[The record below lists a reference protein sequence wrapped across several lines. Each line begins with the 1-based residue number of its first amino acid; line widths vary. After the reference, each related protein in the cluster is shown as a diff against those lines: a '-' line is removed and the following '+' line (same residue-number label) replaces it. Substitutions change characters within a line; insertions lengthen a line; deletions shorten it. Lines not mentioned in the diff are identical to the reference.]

1 MSEMLLAE
9 SPHLESPQLESPQLK
24 SPQLKSE
31 NAKSIS
37 AASIATESAEL
48 QRSASDLAKISAS
61 TTPLMKQYWTVKSA
75 HPDKIVLFRMGD
87 FFEMFHRDAEIA
99 APVLGI
105 ALTFRNKKAKDETPM
120 CGVPQHSVSGSI
132 NKLLAAGFKIAIC
145 DQLEDPKQAKGLV
158 KRGITRVLT
167 PGMVYDP
174 ESLDAA
180 ASHYLVSWDPT
191 GSDHSVA
198 FLDVSTGEGFYF
210 LGLQDSQAQEL
221 AEALGAV
228 EWVIP
233 SVLSSATPVADSA
246 ADVWTRR
253 AQRAGVTLSWHSRLE
268 LQSAD
273 GETLPQPA
281 WLSAAPNS
289 VQRVVAYAA
298 LQFSAPTAREWL
310 RSLAELEARELRG
323 RLRLSPTTLQHL
335 EIFSTY
341 KGETRG
347 ALFQAVDR
355 TRTSAGARLLRSWLQ
370 FPLCSRQEIE
380 ARQDRVA
387 TWISKPM
394 ELDELRAALGGVGDL
409 PRRLAKA
416 TGQGRGPRDLASLRA
431 SLGAAISAMELGQKG
446 DESAARSWQVLE
458 AEIRSVYE
466 ELERVMAEEPPQL
479 LRQGGSI
486 RAGASPEL
494 DELVVL
500 ATNSSRLVLEL
511 EQRERELT
519 GISSLK
525 IRWNNVFGYSIEITN
540 THRDRVPVGRYQRK
554 QTLANAERF
563 VTDELVELER
573 KVVTAQD
580 RRLNL
585 EESIF
590 QELAR
595 LVSAHARRITEF
607 ATVLAELDVLG
618 ALAILAREE
627 NYTRPKFGDQLAISL
642 KASRHPVV
650 EQLNST
656 PFIANDLEIR
666 SGECLLLTGPNMAGK
681 STLMRQVAVTQ
692 ILAQIG
698 SFVPAREAH
707 LPILERVLTR
717 IGASDALAEGL
728 STFMVE
734 MKETAELL
742 AEADEKSLVVLDE
755 IGRGTSTFDGMALAQ
770 AILEHLLSE
779 KQCLTLFA
787 THYHELTELE
797 TRFARLRNAHMAIHE
812 KSAGEIVFLHR
823 LVSGPATKSY
833 GIAVARL
840 AGLSPSITR
849 RATQILKEVE
859 RSLSRDSQR
868 PQLSL
873 FDSAPPSPEALR
885 APESLGPGAGMDP
898 VVEKV
903 MAEMA
908 SLELERL
915 TPLDAFLRLAE
926 WRRELSSTKTNSKI

>member
-1 MSEMLLAE
+1 MSEVMTQMQA
-9 SPHLESPQLESPQLK
+9 PP
-24 SPQLKSE
+24 
-31 NAKSIS
+31 
-37 AASIATESAEL
+37 
-48 QRSASDLAKISAS
+48 DLAQA
-61 TTPLMKQYWTVKSA
+61 TPLMKQYWTVKSA

-87 FFEMFHRDAEIA
+87 FFEMFHRDAETA

-120 CGVPQHSVSGSI
+120 CGVPHHSVSGSI

-167 PGMVYDP
+167 PGMVFDP
-174 ESLDAA
+174 ESLDASV
-180 ASHYLVSWDPT
+180 SHYLASWDPKA
-191 GSDHSVA
+191 SDGSVA
-198 FLDVSTGEGFYF
+198 FFDVTTGEGFYF
-210 LGLQDSQAQEL
+210 LGLNASQAQEM
-221 AEALGAV
+221 AEALRAV
-228 EWVIP
+228 EWVMP
-233 SVLSSATPVADSA
+233 AVSQSGQSPAEHVVVAAQKAGATL
-246 ADVWTRR
+246 T
-253 AQRAGVTLSWHSRLE
+253 WHSSVE
-268 LQSAD
+268 LKSAD
-273 GETLPQPA
+273 DEILSEPS
-281 WLSAAPNS
+281 WLRSAPKA
-289 VQRVVAYAA
+289 VQRLVSYAA
-298 LQFSAPTAREWL
+298 LQYSAPTAREWL
-310 RSLAELEARELRG
+310 QALAQFEARELSG

-341 KGETRG
+341 KGESRG
-347 ALFQAVDR
+347 SLFHAVDR

-370 FPLCSRQEIE
+370 FPLCSRNEIV
-380 ARQDRVA
+380 ARQERVA
-387 TWISKPM
+387 SWLAQPVG
-394 ELDELRAALGGVGDL
+394 LDELRSALGGVGDL

-431 SLGAAISAMELGQKG
+431 SLGAAILATETGIQN
-446 DESAARSWQVLE
+446 DRAASRAWQQLE

-466 ELERVMAEEPPQL
+466 ELERVLAEEPPQL

-486 RAGASPEL
+486 RVGASKEL
-494 DELVVL
+494 DELVTL
-500 ATNSSRLVLEL
+500 ATDSSRLVLEL
-511 EQRERELT
+511 EQREREVT
-519 GISSLK
+519 GIPSLK

-540 THRDRVPVGRYQRK
+540 THRERVPVGRYQRK
-554 QTLANAERF
+554 QTLANAERY

-590 QELAR
+590 QALAR
-595 LVSAHARRITEF
+595 LISSKARAITEF
-607 ATVLAELDVLG
+607 AAMLAELDVVTG
-618 ALAILAREE
+618 LAVLAREE
-627 NYTRPKFGDQLAISL
+627 SYVRPNFAEGFAVLI

-650 EQLNST
+650 EQLSAH
-656 PFIANDLEIR
+656 PFIANDIVIQP
-666 SGECLLLTGPNMAGK
+666 GECLLLTGPNMAGK

-698 SFVPAREAH
+698 SYVPAEQAE

-770 AILEHLLSE
+770 AILEHLLTE

-849 RATQILKEVE
+849 RAAQILKEVE
-859 RSLSRDSQR
+859 LSLSRQAPRS
-868 PQLSL
+868 QLSL
-873 FDSAPPSPEALR
+873 FDQATSTEAKSMDEEVVTMALDSI
-885 APESLGPGAGMDP
+885 EVDP
-898 VVEKV
+898 VRERV
-903 MAEMA
+903 MAEIS

-915 TPLDAFLRLAE
+915 TPLDAFLRLVE
-926 WRRELSSTKTNSKI
+926 WRRELSSKTSNLKT

>member
-1 MSEMLLAE
+1 MSEVMAQVQA
-9 SPHLESPQLESPQLK
+9 PP
-24 SPQLKSE
+24 
-31 NAKSIS
+31 
-37 AASIATESAEL
+37 
-48 QRSASDLAKISAS
+48 DLAQA
-61 TTPLMKQYWTVKSA
+61 TPLMKQYWTVKSA

-87 FFEMFHRDAEIA
+87 FFEMFHRDAETA

-120 CGVPQHSVSGSI
+120 CGVPHHSVSGSI

-167 PGMVYDP
+167 PGMVFDP
-174 ESLDAA
+174 ESLDASV
-180 ASHYLVSWDPT
+180 SHYLASWDPKT
-191 GSDHSVA
+191 GDGSVA
-198 FLDVSTGEGFYF
+198 FFDVTTGEGFYF
-210 LGLQDSQAQEL
+210 LGLEAKQAQEM
-221 AEALGAV
+221 AEALRAV
-228 EWVIP
+228 EWVMP
-233 SVLSSATPVADSA
+233 ATSQSGQAPAEHFSVA
-246 ADVWTRR
+246 AE
-253 AQRAGVTLSWHSRLE
+253 RAGATLTWHNSVE
-268 LQSAD
+268 LKSAD
-273 GETLPQPA
+273 DEVLAEPA
-281 WLSAAPNS
+281 WLKSAPKA
-289 VQRVVAYAA
+289 VQRLVSYAA
-298 LQFSAPTAREWL
+298 LQYSAPTAREWL
-310 RSLAELEARELRG
+310 QALARFEARELSG

-335 EIFSTY
+335 EVFSTY
-341 KGETRG
+341 KGESRG
-347 ALFQAVDR
+347 SLFHAVDR

-370 FPLCSRQEIE
+370 FPLCSRNEIVSRQE
-380 ARQDRVA
+380 RVA
-387 TWISKPM
+387 SWLAQPTQLS
-394 ELDELRAALGGVGDL
+394 ELDELRSALGGVGDL

-431 SLGAAISAMELGQKG
+431 SLGAAILATEVGIKSDAAASRAWQK
-446 DESAARSWQVLE
+446 LE

-466 ELERVMAEEPPQL
+466 ELERVLAEEPPQL

-486 RAGASPEL
+486 RAGASKEL
-494 DELVVL
+494 DELVTL
-500 ATNSSRLVLEL
+500 ATDSSRLVLEL

-519 GISSLK
+519 GIPSLK

-540 THRDRVPVGRYQRK
+540 THRERVPVGRYQRK
-554 QTLANAERF
+554 QTLANAERY

-590 QELAR
+590 QGLAR
-595 LVSAHARRITEF
+595 LVSSQARAITEF
-607 ATVLAELDVLG
+607 AAMLAELDVVTG
-618 ALAILAREE
+618 LAVLAREE
-627 NYTRPKFGDQLAISL
+627 NYSRPIFGEDFSISI

-650 EQLNST
+650 EQLSGH
-656 PFIANDLEIR
+656 PFIANDLVIQP
-666 SGECLLLTGPNMAGK
+666 GECLLLTGPNMAGK

-698 SFVPAREAH
+698 SYVPAEQAQ

-770 AILEHLLSE
+770 AILEHLLTE

-797 TRFARLRNAHMAIHE
+797 ARFPRLRNAHMAIHE

-849 RATQILKEVE
+849 RAAQILKEVE
-859 RSLSRDSQR
+859 LSLSRQAPRS
-868 PQLSL
+868 QLSL
-873 FDSAPPSPEALR
+873 FDQSTSIATHQLEDESTLMDAALIEA
-885 APESLGPGAGMDP
+885 DP
-898 VVEKV
+898 VRERV
-903 MAEMA
+903 MAEIS

-915 TPLDAFLRLAE
+915 TPLDAFLRLVE
-926 WRRELSSTKTNSKI
+926 WRRELSSKPSNLKT